1 MLKAE
6 NNLIIKPHFMST
18 DVITPKKNTGENNNQ
33 IISYIILR
41 VLIGATGIALPFLL
55 MIGKLIANS
64 STQIEFSV
72 SDYYDNGTAGDI
84 LVGILFVLGLFLI
97 AYKGYERIDSIAANF
112 GGSFA
117 LGVALFPTTSTNH
130 TVHIMHFVFALLLF
144 STFIFFSIYLFRKT
158 DPNKKTTQQKDNRNR
173 IYLICG
179 IVMIVCVAAI
189 AVGMIWLTELSATYH
204 LVFWVESIAL
214 IAFGFSWVTKAEVLF
229 LKDEEKN
236 NS

>member
-1 MLKAE
+1 MSNDLITPEKYRE
-6 NNLIIKPHFMST
+6 NN
-18 DVITPKKNTGENNNQ
+18 DQ

-41 VLIGATGIALPFLL
+41 ILIGATGIALPFLL
-55 MIGKLIANS
+55 MIGKLIANN

-84 LVGILFVLGLFLI
+84 LVGILFVLGLFLM
-97 AYKGYERIDSIAANF
+97 AYKGYERIDSIAANL

-117 LGVALFPTTSTNH
+117 LGVALFPTTSSNYTI
-130 TVHIMHFVFALLLF
+130 HIMHFVFALLLF

-158 DPNKKTTQQKDNRNR
+158 DPKKVRTKQKTNRNR

-179 IVMIVCVAAI
+179 IIMIVCVAAI
-189 AVGMIWLTELSATYH
+189 AVGMIWLTELSQTYH
-204 LVFWVESIAL
+204 LVFWFESIAL

-229 LKDEEKN
+229 LRDEGKKG
-236 NS
+236 SAVV